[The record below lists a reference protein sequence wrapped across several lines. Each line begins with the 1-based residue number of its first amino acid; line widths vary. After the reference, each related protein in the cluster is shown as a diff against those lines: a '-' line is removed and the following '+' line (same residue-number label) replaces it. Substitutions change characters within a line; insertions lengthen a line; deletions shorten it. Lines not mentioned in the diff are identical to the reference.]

1 MLTPAFHFKILEDFV
16 AVFNEQSSILI
27 DKLNK
32 NVKKEFDV
40 FPLITLCTLD
50 VICGNKYIVDALLF
64 LALKK

>member
-50 VICGNKYIVDALLF
+50 VICGNNYIVDALLF